1 MEYGTSKEKILQSA
15 WASWKP
21 SETYGAYRDYPEKVL
36 GLKNWEE
43 VKLDTSDGLVLD
55 SWFIPLQADEP
66 PEPRGTLLVLHGSQT
81 DMRDTLKSCMFLVEH
96 GYQLLLF
103 NARENILE
111 KPVGFLKEDLDD
123 VGRAIAYLQ
132 QRDDVPGD
140 RIGIYGFSWGVLKAV
155 LAGAMRETL
164 KVVIEDA
171 EPVSFHDFAKY
182 YIVARERDELIKKVQ
197 REAPDYVNAYLKMIS
212 EPALLDS
219 YVQKHKE
226 KMEQILGY
234 SP

>member
-1 MEYGTSKEKILQSA
+1 M
-15 WASWKP
+15 
-21 SETYGAYRDYPEKVL
+21 
-36 GLKNWEE
+36 
-43 VKLDTSDGLVLD
+43 LDG
-55 SWFIPLQADEP
+55 PL
-66 PEPRGTLLVLHGSQT
+66 LIF
-81 DMRDTLKSCMFLVEH
+81 K
-96 GYQLLLF
+96 
-103 NARENILE
+103 
-111 KPVGFLKEDLDD
+111 
-123 VGRAIAYLQ
+123 

-140 RIGIYGFSWGVLKAV
+140 RIGIYGFSWGALKAV
-155 LAGAMRETL
+155 LAGAMHETL

-171 EPVSFHDFAKY
+171 GPLSFHDFAKY
-182 YIVARERDELIKKVQ
+182 VIVARERDELIKKVQ